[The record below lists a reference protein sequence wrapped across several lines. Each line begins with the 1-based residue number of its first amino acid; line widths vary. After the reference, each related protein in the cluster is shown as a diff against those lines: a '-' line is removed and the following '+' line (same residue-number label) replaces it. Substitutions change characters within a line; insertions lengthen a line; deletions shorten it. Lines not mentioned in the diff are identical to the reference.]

1 MPFLIPVL
9 VGISV
14 LFGAVEHAIHIWCI
28 KPRKT
33 RDSRYRNRD
42 RSLTLEMAAGFS
54 VSGRRMLFQPAC
66 R

>member
-14 LFGAVEHAIHIWCI
+14 LFGGRYVIYIWCI

-33 RDSRYRNRD
+33 RNREIGIAIE
-42 RSLTLEMAAGFS
+42 SPTSEMAAGFF
-54 VSGRRMLFQPAC
+54 VSGRRMLFQPC
-66 R
+66 RR

>member
-14 LFGAVEHAIHIWCI
+14 LFGGRYVIYIWCI

-33 RDSRYRNRD
+33 RNRD
-42 RSLTLEMAAGFS
+42 IGIAISESR
-54 VSGRRMLFQPAC
+54 
-66 R
+66 

>member
-14 LFGAVEHAIHIWCI
+14 LFGGRYVIYIWCI

-33 RDSRYRNRD
+33 RNRD
-42 RSLTLEMAAGFS
+42 RSPTSEMAAGFF
-54 VSGRRMLFQPAC
+54 VSGRRMLFQPC
-66 R
+66 RR